1 MKEGSKKTFKK
12 KNIEPIFRIV
22 DEGAEI
28 KKTFEKKTISRKV
41 NESDVI
47 NKRFDLFQIKLRG
60 GGQRKKQAN

>member
-28 KKTFEKKTISRKV
+28 NKKNWQISRKV
-41 NESDVI
+41 IESDVI
-47 NKRFDLFQIKLRG
+47 NKRFDLF
-60 GGQRKKQAN
+60 